1 MSDRPNQSI
10 GSSSR
15 TRSPL
20 LISTM
25 LRPKG
30 TTGVHTHVQ
39 QLLTYAAHDPDL
51 TATLITP
58 FSWGRPLY
66 LPIYGLRR
74 AIDSVNGSASV
85 LWYRHWHEA
94 FLRQAL
100 RRQLANFGD
109 CVVYAQDPPSARA
122 ALAARRDRD
131 QQVVMAVHFR
141 ISQADEWANK
151 GKISRDS
158 KAFWNMRQMD
168 REVIPQVDRIVYVS
182 KWAKQALIE
191 WLPEAADIPSAV
203 IGNFV
208 APCRGTAGKEHF
220 GDLVTVGHLEPVKN
234 HRFLLRVLAEAKRAG
249 RSLTLDIFGEGPLRG
264 ELQQQVRDL
273 GLGEQVRF
281 RGFRPDLRNFLPG
294 YRVYVHS
301 SYSESSS
308 LAIMEA
314 MDAGLPVIAANIGPM
329 GELFEDAVEGRYWP
343 LEDPDEAS
351 AILLDLVENEPSRL
365 KMARAARE
373 RFERDFDSSVVGPR
387 LRSFLLGS
395 GPHDATPIVQSF

>member
-1 MSDRPNQSI
+1 MSGRPSR
-10 GSSSR
+10 SADPSSR

-25 LRPKG
+25 LRPEG
-30 TTGVHTHVQ
+30 VTGVHTHVQ
-39 QLLTYAAHDPDL
+39 QLLAYAAHDPDL
-51 TATLITP
+51 AATLITP

-66 LPIYGLRR
+66 LPVYGFRR
-74 AIDSVNGSASV
+74 AIDSVNASASV
-85 LWYRHWHEA
+85 LWYRHWHEV

-100 RRQLANFGD
+100 RRQLASLGD

-131 QQVVMAVHFR
+131 QHVVMAVHFR
-141 ISQADEWANK
+141 ISQADEWVDK

-158 KAFWNMRQMD
+158 KSFWNMRQMD

-208 APCRGTAGKEHF
+208 APWRGTASKGHI
-220 GDLVTVGHLEPVKN
+220 GDLVTIGGLEPVKN

-249 RSLTLDIFGEGPLRG
+249 RLLTLDIFGEGPLRG
-264 ELQQQVRDL
+264 ELQQRVRDL

-281 RGFRPDLRNFLPG
+281 RGFRPDLRDFLPG

-314 MDAGLPVIAANIGPM
+314 MDAGLPVIAADIGPM
-329 GELFEDAVEGRYWP
+329 IELFEDAVEGRYWP
-343 LEDPDEAS
+343 LEDPHEAS
-351 AILLDLVENEPSRL
+351 AILLDLLEDEPRRH
-365 KMARAARE
+365 KMEQAARE

-387 LRSFLLGS
+387 LRSFLLGF
-395 GPHDATPIVQSF
+395 GPHGAISTRE